1 MTPEWT
7 GERLEDSMLHE
18 SAIEHLHRYAL
29 AQELVSGKRVLD
41 IACGTGYGSNL
52 LAQKAESVDG
62 VDIDETVIMK
72 AAVRYKQKNLVFTKG
87 SVEKIPFDN
96 SSFDV
101 VVSFET
107 LEHITEHDS
116 MMAEMKRVL
125 KPGGILIISTPDKLN
140 YSDLNE
146 YSNPFHK
153 KELYESEFKTLLG
166 KYFRHQ
172 SYYIQNIHTSSI
184 ITNNLPGPL
193 ALYDGG
199 FYGIEKLNAP
209 VPLYFVA
216 ICSDEEVLIPS
227 NSLFLGI
234 SILDEALQKKE
245 KEIKNSLSYRL
256 GNGILYPAKRLRKLF
271 RKSSK

>member
-41 IACGTGYGSNL
+41 IACGTGYGSNI
-52 LAQKAESVDG
+52 LAQKAESVEG
-62 VDIDETVIMK
+62 VDIDGTVIMK
-72 AAVRYKQKNLVFTKG
+72 AAVKYKQKNLAFTRG
-87 SVEKIPFDN
+87 SVEKIPFEN

-107 LEHITEHDS
+107 LEHIIQHDS
-116 MMAEMKRVL
+116 MMAEIKRVM

-153 KELYESEFKTLLG
+153 KELYEAEFKGLLG

-172 SYYIQNIHTSSI
+172 EYYIQNIHTSSI
-184 ITNNLPGPL
+184 ITNNLPGQITF
-193 ALYDGG
+193 YDGG
-199 FYGIEKLNAP
+199 FYGIERLSAP

-216 ICSDEEVLIPS
+216 ICSDEEVLMPA
-227 NSLFLGI
+227 NSLFLGA
-234 SILDEALQKKE
+234 SVLDKALQKKE

-256 GNGILYPAKRLRKLF
+256 GHGILYPAKKLRGLF